1 MISAGLT
8 GGIGSGKST
17 VAAMF
22 ASLGAVTIDSDEIGR
37 NLMQP
42 GNVVFDRIVSG
53 FGPEIV
59 DPSGQLDRAKLAD
72 IVFHDLDKLKHLNA
86 IVHAPVLREIDRRM
100 QLHRQKDPNTIVLVE
115 SAVLFETGQHRR
127 FDKMIVAWCLPEQ
140 QIERYAAQSH
150 LSTEDIQRRMAAQM
164 TGEEKKRLADFVI
177 DTSQSLEDTERQ
189 VREVFEQLRDRKSTR
204 LNSSHIQKSR
214 MPSSA

>member
-86 IVHAPVLREIDRRM
+86 IVHAPVLREIDRQM
-100 QLHRQKDPNTIVLVE
+100 QLHRQKGPNAIVLVE

-127 FDKMIVAWCLPEQ
+127 FDKMIVAWCRPEQ
-140 QIERYAAQSH
+140 QIERFAAQSH
-150 LSTEDIQRRMAAQM
+150 LSAEDIQRRMAAQM

-189 VREVFEQLRDRKSTR
+189 VREVFEQLRALALTQPK
-204 LNSSHIQKSR
+204 I
-214 MPSSA
+214 AY